1 MKAKRVLIV
10 TGTRAEYGL
19 LEPLMA
25 RLRRDRAFRPAFLV
39 TGAHLDRR
47 QGLTVTEIE
56 SDGHPIAAR
65 VPLRQ
70 RGDDASAVAGAMA
83 EGVRGFSRA
92 YARLKPD
99 LVIVL
104 GDRFEI
110 LAAAAAA
117 LPHRIPVAHLH
128 GGESSEGVW
137 DESIRHAVTKLSHIH
152 FPSHEE
158 YGRRLRLMGED
169 PRRIFVVGA
178 TAEDRVRALPRL
190 GRGELSRSLR
200 LALGRPLIAATYHPA
215 TLSADRGLSECRA
228 MLAALARRGGTV
240 VFTAPNADAGGAAVR
255 KEIEA
260 FVRRHPVTSKL
271 FDSLGQTR
279 YYSLLA
285 QADAMIG
292 NSSSGPLEAPYFAL
306 PVVNLG
312 ARQQGRRRGP
322 GLIDVPRP
330 DAASVARALGKA
342 LSPAFRRGLSARN
355 ASGSPAARIV
365 AALKKLE
372 WGDALLIKRFHET
385 P

>member
-1 MKAKRVLIV
+1 MKPLRVLIV

-47 QGLTVTEIE
+47 QGLTVREIE
-56 SDGHPIAAR
+56 ADGHPIAAR

-70 RGDDASAVAGAMA
+70 RGDGAEGVAGAMA

-99 LVIVL
+99 LIVVL

-137 DESIRHAVTKLSHIH
+137 DESIRHAVTKLAHLH
-152 FPSHEE
+152 FPSHAE
-158 YGRRLRLMGED
+158 YARRLRLMGED

-178 TAEDRVRALPRL
+178 TAEDRVRSLPRM
-190 GRGELSRSLR
+190 GRGELSRSLQ

-215 TLSADRGLSECRA
+215 TLSADRGLAECRA
-228 MLAALARRGGTV
+228 MLAALDKARGTV
-240 VFTAPNADAGGAAVR
+240 VLTAPNSDAGGGAVR
-255 KEIEA
+255 RELEA
-260 FVRRHPVTSKL
+260 FVRRHPVTAKL
-271 FDSLGQTR
+271 FDSLGQKR

-285 QADAMIG
+285 CADAMIG
-292 NSSSGPLEAPYFAL
+292 NSSSGLLEAPYFAL

-312 ARQQGRRRGP
+312 RRQQGRRRGP
-322 GLIDVPRP
+322 NVIDVPRATA
-330 DAASVARALGKA
+330 DAAARALRRA
-342 LSPAFRRGLSARN
+342 LSPAFRRGLRSRI
-355 ASGSPAARIV
+355 ASGSPSARIV
-365 AALKKLE
+365 SALKKLE
-372 WGDALLIKRFHET
+372 WDDALLIKRFHEIR
-385 P
+385 